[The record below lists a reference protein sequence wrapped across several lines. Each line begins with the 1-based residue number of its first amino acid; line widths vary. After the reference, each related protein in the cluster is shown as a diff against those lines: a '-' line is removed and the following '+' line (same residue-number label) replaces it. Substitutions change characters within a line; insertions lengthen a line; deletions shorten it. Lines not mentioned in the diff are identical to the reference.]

1 MPYNFRKFDPNQ
13 LLLLPPNLDDWLPQ
27 QHLARFLADV
37 VANLDLKPLLRRYR
51 PSGQGGAAF
60 SPEMMLRVLL
70 YAYCVGVPSSRKIAQ
85 ALIDD
90 VAFRWLAAG
99 NRPDFRTIATFRR
112 QQLKCLK
119 PLFLRV
125 LLLCKQAG
133 LLKVGIVA
141 LDGTKVAA
149 NAALDRNRT
158 WEKLTTKE
166 QELLAEVESL
176 LKRAESTDRDED
188 ARFGD
193 DSGDGLPKIDSAK
206 ERLALIRRAKAELE
220 AQARE
225 AAKDQEDALKDRER
239 EEKESGKSKRG
250 RKPKPPSAE
259 VGAEAKANL
268 TDPESRIMKTRKG
281 YIQGYNAQA
290 VVSEDQIVVACDV
303 VQDCND
309 FGQLKPM
316 VESAEANLYEIGEE
330 PGKLLADAGYC
341 SEKNL
346 EYLTR
351 PGAPD
356 PYVAVKKD
364 HKQRGDDEPAPQGR
378 FPKNLTQRQ
387 RMERKL
393 KTKTGKALY
402 KLRGQIVEAV
412 FGQIKDCRKL
422 SRFLLRGLDNVKGE
436 FELWSLTH
444 NLLKLYRHGA
454 ASG

>member
-1 MPYNFRKFDPNQ
+1 MPYNFRKFDPHQ

-37 VANLDLKPLLRRYR
+37 VSNLDLKPLLRRYR

-112 QQLKCLK
+112 QHLKCLK
-119 PLFLRV
+119 PLFLQV

-133 LLKVGIVA
+133 LVKVGIVA

-158 WEKLTTKE
+158 WEKLTAKE
-166 QELLAEVESL
+166 QALLAEVESM

-193 DSGDGLPKIDSAK
+193 DSGDGLPKVSTAH

-225 AAKDQEDALKDRER
+225 AAREQEDALKERER

-250 RKPKPPSAE
+250 RKPKPVSAE
-259 VGAEAKANL
+259 VEAEAKANL

-281 YIQGYNAQA
+281 YVQGYNAQA
-290 VVSEDQIVVACDV
+290 TVSEDQIIVACDV

-309 FGQLKPM
+309 FAQLKPM
-316 VESAEANLYEIGEE
+316 VELAEANLYEIGEE

-341 SEKNL
+341 SENNL
-346 EYLTR
+346 EYMAR

-364 HKQRGDDEPAPQGR
+364 HKQRGDDESAPRGR
-378 FPKNLTQRQ
+378 MPKNLTQRQ

-393 KTKTGKALY
+393 RTKAGKALY

-422 SRFLLRGLDNVKGE
+422 TRFLLRGLDKVKGE

-454 ASG
+454 TSG

>member
-1 MPYNFRKFDPNQ
+1 MPYNFRKFDPHQ

-112 QQLKCLK
+112 QHLKCLK
-119 PLFLRV
+119 PLFLQV

-133 LLKVGIVA
+133 LVKVGIVA

-158 WEKLTTKE
+158 WEKLTAKE
-166 QELLAEVESL
+166 QALLAEVESM

-193 DSGDGLPKIDSAK
+193 DSGDGLPKVSTAH
-206 ERLALIRRAKAELE
+206 ERLTLIRRAKAELE

-225 AAKDQEDALKDRER
+225 AAREQEDALKQREQ

-250 RKPKPPSAE
+250 RKPKPVSAE
-259 VGAEAKANL
+259 VEAEAKANL

-281 YIQGYNAQA
+281 YVQGYNAQA
-290 VVSEDQIVVACDV
+290 TVSEDQIIVACDV
-303 VQDCND
+303 VQNCND
-309 FGQLKPM
+309 FEQLKPM
-316 VESAEANLYEIGEE
+316 VELAEANLYEIGEE

-341 SEKNL
+341 SENNL
-346 EYLTR
+346 EYMAR

-364 HKQRGDDEPAPQGR
+364 HKQRGDDESAPKGR
-378 FPKNLTQRQ
+378 MPKNLTQRQ

-393 KTKTGKALY
+393 RTKAGKALY

-422 SRFLLRGLDNVKGE
+422 TRFLLRGLDKVKGE

>member
-1 MPYNFRKFDPNQ
+1 MAYNFRKFDPHQ

-60 SPEMMLRVLL
+60 SPAMMLRVLL

-112 QQLKCLK
+112 QHLKCLK
-119 PLFLRV
+119 PLFLQV

-133 LLKVGIVA
+133 LVKVGIVA

-158 WEKLTTKE
+158 WEKLTAKE
-166 QELLAEVESL
+166 QALLAEVEL
-176 LKRAESTDRDED
+176 MLKRAESTDKEED
-188 ARFGD
+188 DRFGD
-193 DSGDGLPKIDSAK
+193 DSGDGLPKIDSAH

-225 AAKDQEDALKDRER
+225 AAREQEDALKDREQ

-250 RKPKPPSAE
+250 RKPKPVSAE
-259 VGAEAKANL
+259 VEAEAKANL
-268 TDPESRIMKTRKG
+268 TDPESRIMKTRRG
-281 YIQGYNAQA
+281 YVQGYNAQA
-290 VVSEDQIVVACDV
+290 AVSTDQIVVACDV

-316 VESAEANLYEIGEE
+316 VELTEANLYEIGEE

-341 SEKNL
+341 SENNL
-346 EYLTR
+346 EYLAR

-364 HKQRGDDEPAPQGR
+364 HKQRVDDEPAPRGR
-378 FPKNLTQRQ
+378 LPKNQTQRQ

-393 KTKTGKALY
+393 KTKAGKAFY

-422 SRFLLRGLDNVKGE
+422 SRFLLRGLEKVKGE

>member
-1 MPYNFRKFDPNQ
+1 MAYNFRKFDPHQ

-37 VANLDLKPLLRRYR
+37 VASLDLKPLLRRYR
-51 PSGQGGAAF
+51 NNGQGGAAF
-60 SPEMMLRVLL
+60 SPVMMLQILL

-112 QQLKCLK
+112 QHLKSIK
-119 PLFLRV
+119 PLFLQL

-133 LLKVGIVA
+133 LVKVGIVA

-158 WEKLTTKE
+158 WEKLTAKE
-166 QELLAEVESL
+166 QVLLAEVESM
-176 LKRAESTDRDED
+176 LKRAESTDKEED
-188 ARFGD
+188 DRFGD

-225 AAKDQEDALKDRER
+225 AAREQEDALKDRER
-239 EEKESGKSKRG
+239 DEKESGKSKRG
-250 RKPKPPSAE
+250 RKPKPVSE
-259 VGAEAKANL
+259 KVEEEAKANL
-268 TDPESRIMKTRKG
+268 TDLESRIMKTRKG

-290 VVSEDQIVVACDV
+290 AVSEDQIVVACDV

-316 VESAEANLYEIGEE
+316 VELAEANLYEIGEE
-330 PGKLLADAGYC
+330 PGKVLADAGYC
-341 SEKNL
+341 SESNL
-346 EYLTR
+346 EYMAR

-364 HKQRGDDEPAPQGR
+364 HKQRGDDESAPRGR
-378 FPKNLTQRQ
+378 LPKNLTQRQ
-387 RMERKL
+387 RMARKL
-393 KTKTGKALY
+393 KTKAGKALY

-422 SRFLLRGLDNVKGE
+422 TQFLLRGLDKVKGE

-444 NLLKLYRHGA
+444 NLLKLYRHGV

>member
-1 MPYNFRKFDPNQ
+1 MPYNFRKFDPHQ

-37 VANLDLKPLLRRYR
+37 VSNLDLKPLLRRYR

-112 QQLKCLK
+112 QHLKCLK
-119 PLFLRV
+119 PLFLQV

-133 LLKVGIVA
+133 LVKVGIVA

-158 WEKLTTKE
+158 WEKLTAKE
-166 QELLAEVESL
+166 QALLAEVESM

-193 DSGDGLPKIDSAK
+193 DSGDGLPKVSTAH

-225 AAKDQEDALKDRER
+225 AAREQEDALKERER

-250 RKPKPPSAE
+250 RKPKPVSAE
-259 VGAEAKANL
+259 VEAEAKANL

-281 YIQGYNAQA
+281 YVQGYNAQA
-290 VVSEDQIVVACDV
+290 TVSEDQIIVACDV

-309 FGQLKPM
+309 FAQLKPM
-316 VESAEANLYEIGEE
+316 VELAEANLYEIGEE

-341 SEKNL
+341 SENNL
-346 EYLTR
+346 EYMAR

-364 HKQRGDDEPAPQGR
+364 HRQREDDESAPRGR
-378 FPKNLTQRQ
+378 MPKNLTQRQ

-393 KTKTGKALY
+393 RTKAGKALY

-422 SRFLLRGLDNVKGE
+422 TRFLLRGLDKVKGE

-454 ASG
+454 TSG